1 MPAKPHSIDL
11 AKLFGTVAS
20 TLATNKEQLNQADT
34 YNHDH
39 GDNMVEIFEVITQAM
54 KDKKGGNP
62 ADQLAY
68 ASQIL
73 RQRQS
78 GSAQMYAKGL
88 SQASKEF
95 KNQPVT
101 TGNAMTLIQS
111 LLGASQAPAQPQGGM
126 GAGADLLGSLLG
138 GMTGTQTA
146 PQGQQNDPGI
156 DMGDILNA
164 GMAYMNTKQR
174 GGSDTEAIIN
184 ALVQGSAVGSS
195 SPHRSESGAL
205 VVNTLLQTIN
215 AMANKRK

>member
-1 MPAKPHSIDL
+1 V
-11 AKLFGTVAS
+11 KLFGTVAT
-20 TLATNKEQLNQADT
+20 TLASNKDSLNQADT

-54 KDKKGGNP
+54 KDRKGASS

-95 KNQPVT
+95 KNQPIT
-101 TGNAMTLIQS
+101 TDNAMTLIQS

-126 GAGADLLGSLLG
+126 GGADLLGSLLG
-138 GMTGTQTA
+138 GMSGSQA

-156 DMGDILNA
+156 DLGDILNA
-164 GMAYMNTKQR
+164 GMAYMNTKQQ
-174 GGSDTEAIIN
+174 GGSDAEAIIN

-195 SPHRSESGAL
+195 SPHRSQSGTL

-215 AMANKRK
+215 AMSSRRK

>member
-1 MPAKPHSIDL
+1 MPAKPQSIDL
-11 AKLFGTVAS
+11 VKLFGTVAS
-20 TLATNKEQLNQADT
+20 TLATNKDQLNQADT

-78 GSAQMYAKGL
+78 GSAQMYARGL

-95 KNQPVT
+95 KGTPVT
-101 TGNAMTLIQS
+101 TENAMTLIQS

-138 GMTGTQTA
+138 GMTGSQAA
-146 PQGQQNDPGI
+146 PQGQQNDPGL
-156 DMGDILNA
+156 DLGDLLNA
-164 GMAYMNTKQR
+164 GMAYMNTKQQ
-174 GGSDTEAIIN
+174 GGSDAEAIIN

-195 SPHRSESGAL
+195 SPHRSQSGTL

-215 AMANKRK
+215 AMASRRK

>member
-1 MPAKPHSIDL
+1 MPAKPQSIDL

-78 GSAQMYAKGL
+78 GSAQVYAKGL

-95 KNQPVT
+95 KGQAVT
-101 TGNAMTLIQS
+101 TDNAMTLIQS
-111 LLGASQAPAQPQGGM
+111 LLGAGQAAPTQAQGGI
-126 GAGADLLGSLLG
+126 GGDLLGSLLDGLG
-138 GMTGTQTA
+138 GGAST
-146 PQGQQNDPGI
+146 PQAQQDGSPGI

-174 GGSDTEAIIN
+174 GGSTAEALIN
-184 ALVQGSAVGSS
+184 ALVQGSAMAD
-195 SPHRSESGAL
+195 SPHRSQSGAL